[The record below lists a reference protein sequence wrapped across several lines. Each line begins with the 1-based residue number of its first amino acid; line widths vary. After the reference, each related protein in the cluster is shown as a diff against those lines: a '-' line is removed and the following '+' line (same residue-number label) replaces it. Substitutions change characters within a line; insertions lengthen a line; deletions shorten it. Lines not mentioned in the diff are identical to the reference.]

1 MKPLISYKQLPQQQI
16 KKLKLITYRD
26 NLSNTWQAKGTCSP
40 ITCINSQLSLHSHPH
55 MPKSF
60 QNAMKP
66 SQKLIQ
72 ISSLQKRGLSQR
84 FQNRWDSPRKRWDR
98 VKIPILAFFFPSA
111 SNRCAMNVGI
121 GLLDLSQ
128 RFSKVLRKAYAL
140 YQRFQKHWYRPFKLY

>member
-55 MPKSF
+55 MSKSF

-72 ISSLQKRGLSQR
+72 ISSLQKGGYPSIFKTAGIALESARIGSKFPSQH
-84 FQNRWDSPRKRWDR
+84 
-98 VKIPILAFFFPSA
+98 FFFPGA

-121 GLLDLSQ
+121 GFARPVPALFKSAGKGIHPILALS
-128 RFSKVLRKAYAL
+128 KALVQA
-140 YQRFQKHWYRPFKLY
+140 F